1 MSFGF
6 IGFAAFLFL
15 GFSLLNHVLEGALVS
30 MGEVVI
36 LNQLTVFRDFSVL
49 GIWNVPVPNMAFVT
63 NALPHLFTWDYSF
76 FGGNAGL
83 IMYFLY
89 SITAAASFGLFLVVI
104 GLAANFFGRRSVGQ

>member
-6 IGFAAFLFL
+6 IGFASFLFA
-15 GFSLLNHVLEGALVS
+15 GFTLINQMLQGAMVS
-30 MGEVVI
+30 MGEIAI

-49 GIWNVPVPNMAFVT
+49 GIWNIPVLNMSFVT
-63 NALPHLFTWDYSF
+63 QAIPHLFQWDYSF
-76 FGGNAGL
+76 FGGNAGI